1 MNDNIK
7 TLDFLDNFLILNE
20 KSTVLDIGANIGD
33 ITNRIFEKYKCNIHA
48 YEPNIACYNY
58 MKKRFINNS
67 KIKLHN
73 CAVSNFSG
81 YDFLYFHFKS
91 KGINDA
97 RYIQGATLR
106 KEKDNIDVNKKV
118 RVKIIDIKEIIDSFN
133 NIDLIKIDVEG
144 SEYKI
149 IPEILNNRNRIKTVI
164 CEMHGNP
171 MGKKIN
177 GQHKNKNFTREYE
190 DLISELKNQGLY
202 NNWFYEWH

>member
-7 TLDFLDNFLILNE
+7 KLNFFDNFSNLNE

-33 ITNRIFEKYKCNIHA
+33 ITNTIFEKYRCNIHA

-73 CAVSNFSG
+73 YAVSNFSG

-91 KGINDA
+91 KGVNDT
-97 RYIQGATLR
+97 RLR
-106 KEKDNIDVNKKV
+106 KEKDNIDVNKRV
-118 RVKIIDIKEIIDSFN
+118 RVKIVDIKEIIDSFN

-177 GQHKNKNFTREYE
+177 GQHKNKNFTKEYE
-190 DLISELKNQGLY
+190 DLISELKKQGLY

>member
-7 TLDFLDNFLILNE
+7 KLNFLDNFSILNE

-33 ITNRIFEKYKCNIHA
+33 ITNIIFEKYKCNIHA
-48 YEPNIACYNY
+48 YEPNIACYNF

-73 CAVSNFSG
+73 YAVSNFSG

-91 KGINDA
+91 KGINDT
-97 RYIQGATLR
+97 RYTQGATLR

-118 RVKIIDIKEIIDSFN
+118 KVKIIDIKEIIDSFN

-149 IPEILNNRNRIKTVI
+149 VPEILNNRNRIKTVI

-177 GQHKNKNFTREYE
+177 GQHKNKNFTKEYE
-190 DLISELKNQGLY
+190 DLISELKKQGLY